1 MMQADIAYVVQSHG
15 QAARRVKEA
24 GFDAI
29 ELHTTH
35 FYLLNQFLS
44 PYYNRRTDKYGGE
57 LENRVRFLKECYEEV
72 RKVVGQDFPIFVKL
86 PCSDFMEGGF
96 TFSECRQV
104 CQCKS

>member
-1 MMQADIAYVVQSHG
+1 MQADIAYVVQSHG

-44 PYYNRRTDKYGGE
+44 PYYNRRTDQYGGE

-86 PCSDFMEGGF
+86 PCSDFMVVRYVNAKVKNTTE
-96 TFSECRQV
+96 
-104 CQCKS
+104 